1 MKPTKYH
8 NVYRDEGFF
17 KYIDKENNIRI
28 FGKDWEDL
36 KNKLSHNGIFLK
48 EKNESSEKNM
58 EFIES
63 EDDVNFG
70 KIHYIDSKTGMAVD
84 LWGPDNSKRARK
96 LRDNLIK

>member
-17 KYIDKENNIRI
+17 KYIDKENNIKI
-28 FGKDWEDL
+28 FGKNWEDL